1 LSKTEKVSRQKNDSP
16 ESVQRLP
23 YKYLVETA
31 LEGIWAIDEHANTI
45 YVNESICGLLGYS
58 YEEMIHQPFSSFIHH
73 DEIIDHNQKMAQRSK
88 GVQEVY
94 ERKFIKKD
102 GSEILM
108 TVSARPIFDD
118 DGQFVGSFGHF
129 TDITES
135 KRRDRAIQLVMKT
148 QSELSLIT
156 DVDHVYQ
163 LIGSRIEEL
172 LPEGIIGL
180 ISVDDRQHAFVIT
193 HLFGID
199 KEFDDLVERLN
210 VDPKKILY
218 PIKNAPLYEL
228 EIFRSGKF
236 QEYKGDLYQL
246 LMKKIPKSV
255 TKAVEKQLQINF
267 IRMMGFVSEG
277 NFFGGLIVVS
287 KTDLAA
293 YSDAIETIIQQAT
306 QVIKRLRSEE
316 YKILS
321 EDRLKKTFEAI
332 DDGYWDWNVKTG
344 HILVN
349 DKWYTMLGYTP
360 GEFDSTY
367 ENFCK
372 LVHPN
377 DWEKTKGQ
385 IEQALKSSDSF
396 YSVEFRLRTK
406 SNEYKH
412 ILSRGKIILPTN
424 NNEAVRMVGTH
435 VDITDRKRLEQM
447 QELFYDTQRKL
458 VQVDN
463 FNELY
468 ELVGNSIVNLL
479 PEGYAVITRSDIL
492 SKTVKV
498 AGFYGFGKK
507 LPLLMK
513 KFNLSFSNFDIK
525 VEDIEKDALAI
536 WQKNSL
542 VKYDYGIYGI
552 VTKKIPKSI
561 CQSIEKLLEI
571 NEIYVMGCSWNH
583 QDFGGFVILL
593 KNGLGEYRQYIETLI
608 NDTAIAIKRILTE
621 EVSRTNQARY
631 RNIFEKSPVGIV
643 TIGTDLKFIS
653 ANHEFCKFIGYT
665 AAEIEALGLKD
676 VTHPDHIKN
685 DLEQVNALL
694 AGKISGFSSVT
705 PYIRKNGEVRWGRI
719 LVNMVNEKQGEKPYL
734 LAMITDIS
742 REKIAEEAI
751 KENQRFL
758 EMVLDTIPNYVFVR
772 DIDGKYRLTNK
783 SFAEAMGSTT
793 ADIFGKTDKELGSR
807 TKLAD
812 YVSKQDRE
820 IIKTG
825 KDWINPDLEIL
836 FPRIGMKSVQLV
848 KRALPDTKNKKP
860 AVLGIITDLSEQK
873 KMKQALEESEERYRT
888 LVESSPAGVMLSQ
901 NNKIIY
907 ANRSALRLF
916 GCKKTNELVGKNVLS
931 FVHSDSLEL
940 VTKKILD
947 PEWAVTNLPME
958 IKIKRKDGKICEVE
972 SISTQVTINSES
984 AILVFAQDI
993 TDRKLV
999 EVEIQKHSEDLSLLK
1014 RLNDSVNRG
1023 DPLQQSLASL
1033 VEDAKRIF
1041 SSLGAAVYLLSAD
1054 KKHLE
1059 LQSYQ
1064 IKAEVLIW
1072 LEQKMKIKIPS
1083 AKIDLDK
1090 SVLYKE
1096 ILKEKKF
1103 RLIDDRAMII
1113 QLMAEF
1119 ANSSLVR
1126 RLLPSILNKLAIHS
1140 VIAIPIISNDESV
1153 GLLELSSL
1161 SPFTRDDLN
1170 RLELISSELG
1180 SILRR
1185 RQAESA
1191 LKESEANFRQIVE
1204 RSNDIFFRQDFDTLR
1219 MDYISPIVS
1228 SVLGFEVNEIKGIN
1242 VEAIVKYIHP
1252 EDLEK
1257 FADFKKNL
1265 LRNWRKGESYYTVEF
1280 RLRTKQGDY
1289 KWFIGNYSLLLDED
1303 DKPKTIMC
1311 TLADTTERK
1320 HYEQSLR
1327 FRVKL
1332 MQLASGLSTDEL
1344 LQVILEE
1351 IEEITDS
1358 KIGFY
1363 FILED
1368 DELSIEHHICS
1379 IGDYGQLVKGDHAE
1393 DNCFDSCGSVWQD
1406 CLKSRRPLIVNDSE
1420 IFKEVNEANDKLF
1433 EINRELVVPVMRENR
1448 IVSVLGV
1455 GNKMSDYTINDLTTV
1470 SKLADLAWDIVENKK
1485 IEAELQESEAIFS
1498 AFMENS
1504 PVYVFFKDKQIRAKQ
1519 LSRNYEQLLKKPLD
1533 QLINKTMDEIFPT
1546 SMAKDMIEQDKK
1558 VLSGQNTEI
1567 VEEEHNGRFFTTI
1580 RFPIFIDGSIQYVA
1594 GFTIDNTK
1602 RVLSEKKL
1610 AESEEMYRLI
1620 SSVVSD
1626 YLFSSIVTE
1635 DGDLDLQ
1642 WVAGAFETMTGY
1654 ALPEYKE
1661 KGGWRKMLYPGDKA
1675 VDDRDMQNLM
1685 QNKKVIT
1692 EVRTIKRDGSIV
1704 WVRVYSQ
1711 PIWDEEKNKLVGI
1724 NGAVQDIT
1732 ERKKAEEEIQ
1742 KSAREFEALYESAR
1756 DFSLHRDPYVI
1767 LSTITDRACTLF
1779 NTLNAFVY
1787 IYDPDTDE
1795 LVLRFNKEYPS
1806 SLGLRLK
1813 MGEGLSGIVGQKK
1826 VPMFINDYQSWP
1838 GHLPEYADSQI
1849 AAIMCVPMLYAGQ
1862 LIGVLGIHE
1871 NHPSEI
1877 TFSEEDAHFLSL
1889 FASQAAAAIYSADL
1903 FEQLRQNAAELE
1915 GRVDERTKELRT
1927 KNKELETF
1935 TYTVSHDLKAP
1946 LRGISGYSS
1955 LLMEDYADQLDDEG
1969 KRYLSNLVNST
1980 ERMNLLIEDLL
1991 SYSRVE
1997 RREIKKSSINLNE
2010 LVEKT
2015 INEYQQDIKSENIQF
2030 KLQIE
2035 YGTLITDREA
2045 LSQAL
2050 RNLIDNAVKF
2060 TKGCKNP
2067 EIVIRSEK
2075 VENTCLISIQDNG
2088 IGFEMKYYD
2097 KIFEIFQRLH
2107 LTEEYPGTGVGLAVV
2122 RKAIER
2128 LGGKIWAVSE
2138 PGSGST
2144 FYLELPL

>member
-1 LSKTEKVSRQKNDSP
+1 MSKIEKASKQKNDIQ
-16 ESVQRLP
+16 EGIKRLS
-23 YKYLVETA
+23 YKHLVETA
-31 LEGIWAIDEHANTI
+31 LEGIWAIDEYANTI
-45 YVNESICGLLGYS
+45 YVNESLCGLMGYS
-58 YEEMIHQPFSSFIHH
+58 SDEMMEKPFSFFISQ
-73 DEIIDHNQKMAQRSK
+73 DEIEDHKLKMAQRNQ

-108 TVSARPIFDD
+108 SVSARPIFNDA
-118 DGQFVGSFGHF
+118 GQFVGSFAHF
-129 TDITES
+129 TDITEA
-135 KRRDRAIQLVMKT
+135 KRRDRMIQLVMAT
-148 QSELSLIT
+148 QSQLSLMT
-156 DVDHVYQ
+156 DVDQVYQ
-163 LIGSRIEEL
+163 LIGSKIEEL
-172 LPEGIIGL
+172 IPEGIIGL
-180 ISVDDRQHAFVIT
+180 ISVDDRQNAFIIT

-199 KEFDDLVERLN
+199 KEFDDLVKKVN

-255 TKAVEKQLQINF
+255 TKVVEKQLQVNF

-277 NFFGGLIVVS
+277 SFFGGLIVVS
-287 KTDLAA
+287 KTDLAI

-316 YKILS
+316 HKILS
-321 EDRLKKTFEAI
+321 EDRLKKTFDAI

-360 GEFDSTY
+360 GEFESTY

-372 LVHPN
+372 LVHPD
-377 DWEKTKGQ
+377 DWNKTKDQ
-385 IEQALKSSDSF
+385 IEQAVKSSDSF
-396 YSVEFRLRTK
+396 YNVEFRLRTK

-412 ILSRGKIILPTN
+412 ILSRGKIILPRN
-424 NNEAVRMVGTH
+424 SNEAVRMVGTH
-435 VDITDRKRLEQM
+435 VDITTRKRLEQVRE
-447 QELFYDTQRKL
+447 QFYDTQRKL

-463 FNELY
+463 LEDLY
-468 ELVGNSIVNLL
+468 DLVGKCIVNLL
-479 PEGYAVITRSDIL
+479 PNGYAIFTRNDPTSSLI
-492 SKTVKV
+492 KV
-498 AGFYGFGKK
+498 VGFYGFGKSLK
-507 LPLLMK
+507 ALMK
-513 KFNLSFSNFDIK
+513 RFNLSFSSFDVR
-525 VEDIEKDALAI
+525 VEDLEPDTLAL
-536 WQKNSL
+536 WRKNSL
-542 VKYDYGIYGI
+542 VHYDYGLYEI
-552 VTKKIPKSI
+552 VAKKIPKSV
-561 CQSIEKLLEI
+561 CRSIEKILEI
-571 NEIYVMGCSWNH
+571 NEIYVMGCSWNN
-583 QDFGGFVILL
+583 QDYGGFVVLL

-621 EVSRTNQARY
+621 EISRTNQARY
-631 RNIFEKSPVGIV
+631 RNIFEKSPIGIV
-643 TIGTDLKFIS
+643 TIGTDLKFLS
-653 ANHEFCKFIGYT
+653 ANDEFCKFTGYK
-665 AAEIEALGLKD
+665 AAEIESLGLED
-676 VTHPDHIKN
+676 ITHPDNIKN
-685 DLEQVNALL
+685 DLEQINALL
-694 AGKISGFSSVT
+694 AGKISVFSAVT

-719 LVNMVNEKQGEKPYL
+719 LVNKVNEMHGTKPYL

-758 EMVLDTIPNYVFVR
+758 EIVLDTIPNYVFVR
-772 DIDGKYRLTNK
+772 DINGKYRLTNK

-793 ADIFGKTDKELGSR
+793 ADIVGKTDKELGNR

-812 YVSKQDRE
+812 YVSKQDKE
-820 IIKTG
+820 ILKTG
-825 KDWINPDLEIL
+825 KDWVNPDMEIL
-836 FPRIGMKSVQLV
+836 FPSIGVKSVQLA
-848 KRALPDTKNKKP
+848 KRALPDTKNKTP

-873 KMKQALEESEERYRT
+873 KMKQALKESEERYRT
-888 LVESSPAGVMLSQ
+888 LVESSPAGVMLTQ
-901 NNKIIY
+901 NQKIIY
-907 ANRSALRLF
+907 ANSAALRLF
-916 GCKKTNELVGKNVLS
+916 GCEKSNELVGKNVLS
-931 FVHSDSLEL
+931 FVHPDSLEL
-940 VTKKILD
+940 VKRKILD
-947 PEWAVTNLPME
+947 PDWAVTSMPME
-958 IKIKRKDGKICEVE
+958 IRIKRKDGKMCEAE
-972 SISTQVTINSES
+972 SISTQVTINSEN
-984 AILVFAQDI
+984 ATLIFAQDI
-993 TDRKLV
+993 TDRKLA
-999 EVEIQKHSEDLSLLK
+999 EHEITKRTEDLTLLK

-1033 VEDAKRIF
+1033 VDDAKRIF

-1054 KKHLE
+1054 KKYLE

-1064 IKAEVLIW
+1064 IKSEVLIW
-1072 LEQKMKIKIPS
+1072 LEQTMNIKIPS
-1083 AKIDLDK
+1083 AKIDLEK

-1103 RLIDDRAMII
+1103 RLIDDRTKIV
-1113 QLMAEF
+1113 QLMTEF
-1119 ANSSLVR
+1119 SNSNLVR
-1126 RLLPSILNKLAIHS
+1126 RLLPKILNKLAIHS

-1204 RSNDIFFRQDFDTLR
+1204 RSNDVFFRQDFATLR

-1228 SVLGFEVNEIKGIN
+1228 SVLGFEANEIKGIN
-1242 VEAIVKYIHP
+1242 AEKIVEYIHP

-1257 FADFKKNL
+1257 FTDFQKNL
-1265 LRNWRKGESYYTVEF
+1265 LRNWRKGESYFTIEF
-1280 RLRTKQGDY
+1280 RLRTKQGDF
-1289 KWFIGNYSLLLDED
+1289 KWFIGNYSLLLGEN

-1311 TLADTTERK
+1311 TLADITERK

-1344 LQVILEE
+1344 LHVILEE

-1363 FILED
+1363 YILED
-1368 DELSIEHHICS
+1368 DELSIEHQICS
-1379 IGDYGQLVKGDHAE
+1379 TGDYGQLVKRDHAD
-1393 DNCFDSCGSVWQD
+1393 DNSCESCGSVWLD
-1406 CLKSRRPLIVNDSE
+1406 CLKTRRPLIVNDRE
-1420 IFKEVNEANDKLF
+1420 IFKEVNEATDKLF
-1433 EINRELVVPVMRENR
+1433 EINRELIVPVMRENR
-1448 IVSVLGV
+1448 IVSILGV

-1485 IEAELQESEAIFS
+1485 IEAELQESEAIFN

-1519 LSRNYEQLLKKPLD
+1519 LSRNYEQLLGKPLD
-1533 QLINKTMDEIFPT
+1533 QLINRTMDEIFPT
-1546 SMAKDMIEQDKK
+1546 SMAKEMIEQDKK
-1558 VLSGQNTEI
+1558 VLSDLNTAI
-1567 VEEEHNGRFFTTI
+1567 FEEEYNGRFFTTI
-1580 RFPIFIDGSIQYVA
+1580 RFPILIDGSPQYVA

-1602 RVLSEKKL
+1602 RVLSERKL

-1626 YLFSSIVTE
+1626 YLFSSVVTE

-1642 WVAGAFETMTGY
+1642 WVAGAFETITGY

-1661 KGGWRKMLYPGDKA
+1661 KGGWRKMLYPGDKV

-1692 EVRTIKRDGSIV
+1692 EVRTIKKDGSIV

-1711 PIWDEEKNKLVGI
+1711 PIWDEDKNKLVGI

-1756 DFSLHRDPYVI
+1756 DFTLHRDPYVI
-1767 LSTITDRACTLF
+1767 LRTITDRACTLF

-1795 LVLRFNKEYPS
+1795 LVLRFNKEFPG

-1813 MGEGLSGIVGQKK
+1813 PGEGLSGIVGQKK

-1838 GHLPEYADSQI
+1838 GRLPAYEDSQI

-1889 FASQAAAAIYSADL
+1889 FASQAAAAVYSADL

-1915 GRVDERTKELRT
+1915 ARVDERTKELRS

-1997 RREIKKSSINLNE
+1997 RREIKKSSINLND

-2060 TKGCKNP
+2060 TKGCSQP
-2067 EIVIRSEK
+2067 EISIRSEK
-2075 VENTCLISIQDNG
+2075 VENKCLISIQDNG

-2107 LTEEYPGTGVGLAVV
+2107 LAEEYPGTGVGLAVV